1 MSFLAASTLAATLL
15 TAAPP
20 ANAEKPIKPL
30 PSLAKEPKIDGE
42 LKDLA
47 PAQDFKMPESA
58 TGSSSKLTLKASF
71 KKDTLFV
78 GVTVDDDKLLSDD
91 TLDVTLFF
99 PESGTTSKGVVY
111 RFGQDGLHEAP
122 ADIGAPPFAQ
132 KLIKAA
138 TKPTKNGFA
147 LELAVPARALPRFQA
162 FKQLALTLCAD
173 YADLDAE
180 GAEPTKITTCPTG
193 EMASGPTR
201 IPDELRKNLK
211 LAPTAD
217 VEGIEAREK
226 GWLGY
231 SKLHYPTWAVGDET
245 FTAESIA
252 DVIAGEEAI
261 PPASVN
267 LPAVKLILPDN
278 RPIFTILTGKN
289 PYSKDSCVSGNE
301 LRMAMYVTKDKVAS
315 RVLEWPAATCK
326 LGRAMRIELSP
337 EGGLEIGYTSGTTH
351 HFTWTVDHFER
362 SELGMLVR
370 P

>member
-1 MSFLAASTLAATLL
+1 MLL
-15 TAAPP
+15 TAALTAVLAAPPP

-30 PSLAKEPKIDGE
+30 PSVAKEPKIDGE

-47 PAQDFKMPESA
+47 PATSFKMPESA
-58 TGSSSKLTLKASF
+58 TGSSSKVGVKAAF
-71 KKDTLFV
+71 KKDTLYV
-78 GVTVDDDKLLSDD
+78 GITVDDDKVISGDQVDL
-91 TLDVTLFF
+91 TLFF
-99 PESGTTSKGVVY
+99 PDSGTTSKGVVY
-111 RFGQDGLHEAP
+111 RFSSEGLQDPP
-122 ADIGAPPFAQ
+122 ADIGAPEFAQ
-132 KLIKAA
+132 KLVKSAVV
-138 TKPTKNGFA
+138 KTKNGFA
-147 LELAVPARALPRFQA
+147 IEAAIPARALPRFQA
-162 FKQLALTLCAD
+162 FKQLAISICAD
-173 YADLDAE
+173 YADVDME
-180 GAEPTKITTCPTG
+180 GGEPSKITSCPTG
-193 EMASGPTR
+193 EMAGGPTR
-201 IPDELRKNLK
+201 IPDELRKTLK
-211 LAPTAD
+211 LAPTPD

-245 FTAESIA
+245 FTAESLA
-252 DVIAGEEAI
+252 ELIAGESAI
-261 PPASVN
+261 PPASVS
-267 LPAVKLILPDN
+267 LPAVKLVLNDN

-351 HFTWTVDHFER
+351 HFAWTVDHFER
-362 SELGMLVR
+362 SELGALT